1 MIDKGIIL
9 AGGTG
14 SRLHPVTQGVSK
26 QLVPV
31 YDKPMVY
38 YPLATL
44 MLAGLRQVLVI
55 TTPEDQHQFER
66 LLGDG
71 ESWGIRICYAA
82 QERPEGLA
90 QAFLIGKE
98 FIDGDPCAL
107 VLGDNIFYG
116 GGLRD
121 QLVQAAQRREGA
133 TVFGYR
139 VKNPSD
145 YGVAE
150 INADGECIGIE
161 EKPEHP
167 KSSYAVT
174 GLYFYDDQV
183 VELAE
188 SLVPSA
194 RNELEITDLNMLYL
208 RQKQLHLIRLGRGV
222 AWLDTGTHDSL
233 LEAAHFV
240 QAIQNRQGTQVA
252 CPEEIAFEN
261 GWIDERRLTELA
273 RPLAKTEYGRY
284 LLTLAEGH

>member
-14 SRLHPVTQGVSK
+14 SRLHPVTRGVSK

>member
-14 SRLHPVTQGVSK
+14 SRLHPVTRGVSK

-121 QLVQAAQRREGA
+121 QLVRAAQRREGA

>member
-1 MIDKGIIL
+1 
-9 AGGTG
+9 
-14 SRLHPVTQGVSK
+14 
-26 QLVPV
+26 
-31 YDKPMVY
+31 MVY

>member
-1 MIDKGIIL
+1 VIDKGIIL

-14 SRLHPVTQGVSK
+14 SRLHPVTRGVSK

-121 QLVQAAQRREGA
+121 QLVRAAQRREGA